1 MPAKRRPSSKP
12 SKNPASDFGQ
22 RIGNTF
28 EVAVIAL
35 LQTYLAQRY
44 VAYELVN
51 PIEGRKL
58 TLQMTGGL
66 PRQIDNIIALKN
78 SDDPVAL
85 LETKWLKDARHH
97 NDKGAWIL
105 QLREIRKNHATIRG
119 VAAILAGYWTEGVG
133 VMLQNEGGVK
143 MVLVATD
150 EEVYSTLQTPLNDF
164 LGENTFRLDA
174 KVMRQSYPRP
184 EDLVALLLYLEETK
198 RLNDIVASWF
208 EFERGRDE
216 AGNILTGREL
226 IQIAIDELLAPLPPN
241 PSITSFEI
249 TLQIETGNTIH
260 QTFTDLEEAQEF
272 LSAYHA
278 NPQFILDRITPKKRS

>member
-1 MPAKRRPSSKP
+1 MAAKRRP
-12 SKNPASDFGQ
+12 SKNPASDFEQ
-22 RIGNTF
+22 KIGNTF
-28 EVAVIAL
+28 EATVIAL
-35 LQTYLAQRY
+35 LQLYLAQRY
-44 VAYELVN
+44 AAYELVN
-51 PIEGRKL
+51 PTEGKKL
-58 TLQMTGGL
+58 TLQMIGGL
-66 PRQIDNIIALKN
+66 PRQIDNIIALKD
-78 SDDPVAL
+78 SGDPVAL

-133 VMLQNEGGVK
+133 VMLQNEGGVR

-150 EEVYSTLQTPLNDF
+150 EEVYSTLQTPLNEF

-174 KVMRQSYPRP
+174 KVMRQSYPRH
-184 EDLVALLLYLEETK
+184 LVALLLYLEEAK
-198 RLNDIVASWF
+198 QLEAIVASWF

-216 AGNILTGREL
+216 AGHILTGREL

-241 PSITSFEI
+241 PSIISFEI

-278 NPQFILDRITPKKRS
+278 DPQFILDRITPKKRSQ